1 MRRAAR
7 KDLLALTL
15 ITIAVRL
22 VWLSRGIHITWDGL
36 GYLAAARNLAFHHI
50 FSQSRDMTY
59 IVPTVSNPPLYP
71 SLIALLWRGELAP
84 TVAVALLQVAL
95 SAATVALL
103 YQVARDR
110 FSRAVALVAASGL
123 AFAPMTS
130 YYTTLILTETL
141 FTFLLTLGAFW
152 WGRERAVPSGIAF
165 GLAALTRT
173 TMLPFLLLLLLV
185 PLLPGWRARWRIYLS
200 IALTGLALSSIWIVR
215 NFVVT
220 GRFVPV
226 ATGSGQNLLFG
237 TIETSLTGGL
247 YWTGSRWTNQQQE
260 IPVFQMDEGLPEA
273 LRDRARAR
281 RAVERITADPLG
293 WLVVRVKQ
301 YPKFFLDTGPY
312 VLEPDNNL
320 GADAPRPSRLLSLLV
335 KVVFVAGNLLL
346 FALFAL
352 GLLSERGRFVSLAH
366 ITLFPLYLSA
376 IHLPMWIEPRYSL
389 PMMPM
394 VSILAAVAL
403 LRLAREVRDKGLLSA
418 ARALLWPARKDSLST
433 AAPEHDQ

>member
-22 VWLSRGIHITWDGL
+22 VWLSRGIRVTSDGL
-36 GYLAAARNLAFHHI
+36 VYLAAARNLVFHHI
-50 FSQSRDMTY
+50 FSHGQGTTDL
-59 IVPTVSNPPLYP
+59 VPTVSHPPLYP
-71 SLIALLWRGELAP
+71 ALIALLWHGRPAPLA
-84 TVAVALLQVAL
+84 TVALLQVVL

-103 YQVARDR
+103 YLTARDR
-110 FSRAVALVAASGL
+110 FGRAVALVAAAAL
-123 AFAPMTS
+123 ALAPMTS
-130 YYTTLILTETL
+130 HYTTLILTETL
-141 FTFLLTLGAFW
+141 FTFLLMLGTFW
-152 WGRERAVPSGIAF
+152 WGRKRALLCGIAF

-185 PLLPGWRARWRIYLS
+185 LLLPGWRERWRVHLS
-200 IALTGLALSSIWIVR
+200 IALVGLALSSIWIVR
-215 NFVVT
+215 DFVVA

-247 YWTGSRWTNQQQE
+247 YWTGSRWTTEQRE
-260 IPVFQMDEGLPEA
+260 IPVFQADEALPEA
-273 LRDRARAR
+273 SRDRARAR
-281 RAVERITADPLG
+281 RAVERIAADPLG
-293 WLVVRVKQ
+293 WLLVRAKQ

-312 VLEPDNNL
+312 VLDPDNNP
-320 GADAPRPSRLLSLLV
+320 AAAPPRTSRLLSLLV
-335 KVVFVAGNLLL
+335 KVVFVAGNLFV
-346 FALFAL
+346 FALAAL
-352 GLLSERGRFVSLAH
+352 GLLLERGRFVSLAH

-394 VSILAAVAL
+394 VAIFAAVAL
-403 LRLAREVRDKGLLSA
+403 LRLARVAKDQGRLRA
-418 ARALLWPARKDSLST
+418 ARALLWPAQKDSLRAS
-433 AAPEHDQ
+433 APEHDE

>member
-1 MRRAAR
+1 MKRSAG

-15 ITIAVRL
+15 VTIAVRL
-22 VWLSRGIHITWDGL
+22 AWLSRGIRVTSDGL
-36 GYLAAARNLAFHHI
+36 VYLTAARNLAFHHI
-50 FSQSRDMTY
+50 FSHSQGTTA
-59 IVPTVSNPPLYP
+59 IVPTVSHPPLYP
-71 SLIALLWRGELAP
+71 ALIALLWRTEAAPLA
-84 TVAVALLQVAL
+84 AVALLQVVL

-103 YQVARDR
+103 YLIARDR
-110 FSRAVALVAASGL
+110 FGHAVAVVAAASM

-130 YYTTLILTETL
+130 HYTTLILTETT
-141 FTFLLTLGAFW
+141 FTFLLTLGTFW
-152 WGRERAVPSGIAF
+152 WGRERALLGGIAF

-185 PLLPGWRARWRIYLS
+185 PLLPRWREQRRTLMS
-200 IALTGLALSSIWIVR
+200 IALVGLALASIWTVR
-215 NFVVT
+215 NWMVA

-237 TIETSLTGGL
+237 TVETSLTGGL
-247 YWTGSRWTNQQQE
+247 YWTGSRWTTQQQE
-260 IPVFQMDEGLPEA
+260 IPAFQMDEALPEA

-293 WLVVRVKQ
+293 WLLIRAKQ

-312 VLEPDNNL
+312 VLDPDNNP
-320 GADAPRPSRLLSLLV
+320 AVEAPRPSPLLSLPV
-335 KVVFVAGNLLL
+335 KVIFIAGNLLV
-346 FALFAL
+346 FALAAL
-352 GLLSERGRFVSLAH
+352 GLILERARFVSLAH

-394 VSILAAVAL
+394 VAVLAAVAAV
-403 LRLAREVRDKGLLSA
+403 RLAREVKDRRGLKA
-418 ARALLWPARKDSLST
+418 ARSL
-433 AAPEHDQ
+433 P